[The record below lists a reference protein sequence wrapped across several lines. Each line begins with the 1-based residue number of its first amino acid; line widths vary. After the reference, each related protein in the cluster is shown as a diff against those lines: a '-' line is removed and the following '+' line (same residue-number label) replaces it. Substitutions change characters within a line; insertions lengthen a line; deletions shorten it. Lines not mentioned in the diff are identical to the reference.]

1 MCDTCGKSCQSH
13 SAMKLH
19 IATVHEGKK
28 PYQCT
33 ECDRKFGSSG
43 NLNTHLRKKHQQF
56 DLSKLRSVPKTS
68 ILPVHEKKK
77 PAKLKNG
84 SKNNILSKS
93 SVEEMGFISDHEET
107 TPLAKFRKSPTKNNI
122 LSKSSTNEESSS
134 FLKPVHEETGALSRK
149 MVKKPVVGFE
159 QTLNFLPH
167 LKPHLCSECGKQFE
181 TIDSFNTH
189 LRKKHS
195 IEICEVKKR
204 KKKVYRHNN
213 MKTEESSENSGD
225 VHERKKRK
233 IDFEFSENYIKAMK
247 SDNSPDINK
256 SDVST
261 IHEKKK
267 TQGPYKCDICGK
279 DFETLKN
286 LQQSLNAHLR
296 DSHHINKEDRKQF
309 KLGKQFKLRNENSKK
324 SEKAE
329 KKTKM
334 SKPFSCE
341 ICGKNLTTNQNMVV
355 HMAYAHDGPKPY
367 NCSKCGKKFAIKFK
381 LDEHLKCKKSNCYK
395 GVIEEKSAKINKN
408 NNIRQKPR
416 TAKPKLAIKN
426 TQEVSEDSAKI
437 NECPKCG
444 KKFEKLMSLKGHI
457 LRSNSCRDEILKN
470 PEGLQFTKPVD
481 ESLLK
486 YDCIACD
493 RKFCTR
499 SNVRVHI
506 QKKHPKS
513 YEGM

>member
-1 MCDTCGKSCQSH
+1 MYIPFFLGSLLQGKHPTSN
-13 SAMKLH
+13 KL
-19 IATVHEGKK
+19 TEK

-33 ECDRKFGSSG
+33 ECDRKFGTSG
-43 NLNTHLRKKHQQF
+43 KLNTNLRQKHQQF
-56 DLSKLRSVPKTS
+56 DLSKLRNVPKTS
-68 ILPVHEKKK
+68 SLPVHEKKK

-84 SKNNILSKS
+84 SKNNILSNS

-107 TPLAKFRKSPTKNNI
+107 TPLAKFRKCPTKNNI
-122 LSKSSTNEESSS
+122 LSKSSTDKESSS
-134 FLKPVHEETGALSRK
+134 FLKPIHEET
-149 MVKKPVVGFE
+149 KP
-159 QTLNFLPH
+159 LLPH
-167 LKPHLCSECGKQFE
+167 LKPQLCSECGKQFE
-181 TIDSFNTH
+181 TRDSFNIH

-204 KKKVYRHNN
+204 RKKEYSHNN
-213 MKTEESSENSGD
+213 VKSDESSENSGD

-233 IDFEFSENYIKAMK
+233 IDFEFSEDYIK
-247 SDNSPDINK
+247 SDNSLDINK

-296 DSHHINKEDRKQF
+296 DSHHVSKEDRKQF

-329 KKTKM
+329 KKKL

-341 ICGKNLTTNQNMVV
+341 ICGKNLTTNENLVK
-355 HMAYAHDGPKPY
+355 HMAYAHNGPKPY
-367 NCSKCGKKFAIKFK
+367 NCSKCGKKFAIKSN

-395 GVIEEKSAKINKN
+395 GVFEEKSAKVNKN
-408 NNIRQKPR
+408 NNIRHKPK

-426 TQEVSEDSAKI
+426 TTEIIEDSAKI
-437 NECPKCG
+437 HECPKCG
-444 KKFEKLMSLKGHI
+444 KKFEKLMSMKGHV
-457 LRSNSCRDEILKN
+457 LRSNTCREEILKN

-493 RKFCTR
+493 RKFGTKM
-499 SNVRVHI
+499 NVRVHI

-513 YEGM
+513 YEGT

>member
-1 MCDTCGKSCQSH
+1 MC
-13 SAMKLH
+13 
-19 IATVHEGKK
+19 ATVHEGKK

-33 ECDRKFGSSG
+33 ECDRKFGTSG

-56 DLSKLRSVPKTS
+56 DLSKLRSPPKTS
-68 ILPVHEKKK
+68 FLPVHEKKN

-84 SKNNILSKS
+84 PKNNILSKS

-107 TPLAKFRKSPTKNNI
+107 TPLAKFRKCPTKNNI

-134 FLKPVHEETGALSRK
+134 FLKPVHEET
-149 MVKKPVVGFE
+149 KP
-159 QTLNFLPH
+159 LLPH

-181 TIDSFNTH
+181 TRDSFNTH

-204 KKKVYRHNN
+204 KKKENRHNN
-213 MKTEESSENSGD
+213 MKSEESSENSGD

-233 IDFEFSENYIKAMK
+233 IDFEFSENYIKTMK

-261 IHEKKK
+261 LHEKKK

-296 DSHHINKEDRKQF
+296 DTHRISKEDRKQF

-324 SEKAE
+324 SEKSEKAE
-329 KKTKM
+329 KKKM
-334 SKPFSCE
+334 PKPFSCE
-341 ICGKNLTTNQNMVV
+341 ICGKNLTTKQNVV
-355 HMAYAHDGPKPY
+355 KHMAFAHDGPKPY
-367 NCSKCGKKFAIKFK
+367 NCSKCGKKFAIKFD
-381 LDEHLKCKKSNCYK
+381 LDEHLKCKKNNCYK
-395 GVIEEKSAKINKN
+395 GVIEEKSAKVNKN
-408 NNIRQKPR
+408 NNIHHKPR
-416 TAKPKLAIKN
+416 TAKPKLAVKN
-426 TQEVSEDSAKI
+426 TPEVSEDSAKI
-437 NECPKCG
+437 HECPKCG
-444 KKFEKLMSLKGHI
+444 KKFEKLMSMKGHV
-457 LRSNSCRDEILKN
+457 LRSSTCREEILKN
-470 PEGLQFTKPVD
+470 PEGLQFTAPVD
-481 ESLLK
+481 DSLKK
-486 YDCIACD
+486 YGCIACD
-493 RKFCTR
+493 RKFGTKM
-499 SNVRVHI
+499 NVRVHI

>member
-13 SAMKLH
+13 SAMNLH

-33 ECDRKFGSSG
+33 ECDKKFGTSG

-56 DLSKLRSVPKTS
+56 DLTKLRNAPKTS
-68 ILPVHEKKK
+68 FLPVHEKKK
-77 PAKLKNG
+77 PAKLRNDP
-84 SKNNILSKS
+84 KNNILSKS

-134 FLKPVHEETGALSRK
+134 FLKPVHEE
-149 MVKKPVVGFE
+149 KKP
-159 QTLNFLPH
+159 LLPH

-181 TIDSFNTH
+181 TRDTFNTH

-195 IEICEVKKR
+195 IEICEVKNSR
-204 KKKVYRHNN
+204 KKKYRHN
-213 MKTEESSENSGD
+213 KSEESSENSGD

-233 IDFEFSENYIKAMK
+233 IDFEFSENYIKTMK

-267 TQGPYKCDICGK
+267 TQGPYECDICGK
-279 DFETLKN
+279 DFETLKKF
-286 LQQSLNAHLR
+286 QQSLNAHLR
-296 DSHHINKEDRKQF
+296 DSHHISKEDRKQF
-309 KLGKQFKLRNENSKK
+309 KLRNENLKQFKLRNENSKK

-329 KKTKM
+329 KKKL

-341 ICGKNLTTNQNMVV
+341 ICGKNLTTNQNLVI

-408 NNIRQKPR
+408 NNIRHKPR
-416 TAKPKLAIKN
+416 TAKPKLAVKN
-426 TQEVSEDSAKI
+426 TPEVSEDSAKI
-437 NECPKCG
+437 HECPKCG
-444 KKFEKLMSLKGHI
+444 KIFEKLMSLKGHI
-457 LRSNSCRDEILKN
+457 LRSNTCREEILKN
-470 PEGLQFTKPVD
+470 PEGLQFTAPVD
-481 ESLLK
+481 DSLKK

-493 RKFCTR
+493 RKFGTR

-506 QKKHPKS
+506 QKKHPES
-513 YEGM
+513 YQGM

>member
-1 MCDTCGKSCQSH
+1 M
-13 SAMKLH
+13 
-19 IATVHEGKK
+19 
-28 PYQCT
+28 
-33 ECDRKFGSSG
+33 R
-43 NLNTHLRKKHQQF
+43 N
-56 DLSKLRSVPKTS
+56 VPKTS
-68 ILPVHEKKK
+68 LPVHEKKK

-84 SKNNILSKS
+84 SKNNILSNS

-122 LSKSSTNEESSS
+122 LSKSSTNEVSSS
-134 FLKPVHEETGALSRK
+134 FLKPVHEET
-149 MVKKPVVGFE
+149 KP
-159 QTLNFLPH
+159 LLPH

-181 TIDSFNTH
+181 TRDTFNTH

-195 IEICEVKKR
+195 IEICEVKNRR
-204 KKKVYRHNN
+204 KKKYRHNN
-213 MKTEESSENSGD
+213 MKSEESSENSGD

-233 IDFEFSENYIKAMK
+233 IDFEFSENYIKTMK
-247 SDNSPDINK
+247 SDINPDINK
-256 SDVST
+256 SDAST
-261 IHEKKK
+261 VHEKKK
-267 TQGPYKCDICGK
+267 TQRTYHCDICGK
-279 DFETLKN
+279 DFETLKKF
-286 LQQSLNAHLR
+286 QQSLNAHLR
-296 DSHHINKEDRKQF
+296 DAHHISKEDRKQV
-309 KLGKQFKLRNENSKK
+309 KLRNENLKQFKLRNENSKK

-329 KKTKM
+329 KKKL

-408 NNIRQKPR
+408 NNIRHKPR
-416 TAKPKLAIKN
+416 TAKPKLAVKN
-426 TQEVSEDSAKI
+426 TPEVSEDTAKI
-437 NECPKCG
+437 HECPKCG

-457 LRSNSCRDEILKN
+457 LRSNTCREEILKN